1 MASLALEPVE
11 ARPKSLSDIAFE
23 RIRNAIV
30 ARTLEPGTRVSEAM
44 LGDMLQ
50 VSKTPVREAL
60 LRLCHVGLVEPTSRG
75 LRVVL
80 PNRTIVRD
88 AYELRS
94 GLESVAARLAATRA
108 DAAQRGVITA
118 AAEKS
123 LQFARARD
131 GAGFAE
137 WDMAFHR
144 SVADATDN
152 GLLAKAV
159 DDSVVLAFT
168 LRSRDVLTADD
179 SVRCGRHHVSIARAI
194 KKGDAESAATQ
205 MYDHIVEVAEFV
217 MAAATP

>member
-1 MASLALEPVE
+1 MAVPALEPVE
-11 ARPKSLSDIAFE
+11 SRPQSLTDIAFE

-30 ARTLEPGTRVSEAM
+30 TRTLGPGTRISEAM
-44 LGDMLQ
+44 LGEMLQ

-75 LRVVL
+75 LRVVT
-80 PNRTIVRD
+80 PNRTLVRN

-94 GLESVAARLAATRA
+94 GMESVAARLAAARA
-108 DAAQRGVITA
+108 DTAQRASIIE

-123 LQFARARD
+123 LNYARASD
-131 GAGFAE
+131 SAGFAE

-144 SVADATDN
+144 SVADSTDN
-152 GLLAKAV
+152 DLLSKAV
-159 DDSVVLAFT
+159 ENAVVLAFT

-194 KKGDAESAATQ
+194 KRGDAESAAKQ
-205 MYDHIVEVAEFV
+205 MFDHIVEVTEFV
-217 MAAATP
+217 LASA